1 MKKAII
7 FLVALVC
14 FLLCGCDGER
24 ADGLSVVAVN
34 FPAYDFARAT
44 AGGRTEVKMLLPA
57 GTDTHNYEPSPA
69 DIIAIENCDVF
80 VYTGGE
86 SDSWVDKIL
95 GNIDTADK
103 KIIKMLD
110 CSRLLCEGEEHGEE
124 HEEHGHSHETDEHV
138 WLAPDNAQ
146 SITNEIAKALADID
160 SSNAEYYLEN
170 SEDYC
175 KKILALS
182 RETADIVAG
191 APVKKIVVADRFP
204 LKYLCEYYSLEYT
217 AAFDACDVFADAD
230 AATVAG
236 LIESVRDSGIKY
248 VYYIENGSGYVAD
261 TVAAATDA
269 GTLIINSMH
278 TVSRDDFLS
287 GTTYLDIMEY
297 NKKVIERGLYG
308 DTDKY

>member
-7 FLVALVC
+7 CLAALLC
-14 FLLCGCDGER
+14 FLLCGCEGER
-24 ADGLSVVAVN
+24 QDGISVVAVN
-34 FPAYDFARAT
+34 FSAYDFARAA
-44 AGGRTEVKMLLPA
+44 AGERAEVKMLLPA

-69 DIIAIENCDVF
+69 DITAIENCDVF

-103 KIIKMLD
+103 KIVKMID
-110 CSRLLCEGEEHGEE
+110 CSRLLCEGEEHGG
-124 HEEHGHSHETDEHV
+124 EEHGHSHETDEHV

-146 SITNEIAKALADID
+146 SITNEIAKALADTD
-160 SSNAEYYLEN
+160 PSNAEYYLEN

-175 KKILALS
+175 KKILTVA
-182 RETADIVAG
+182 RETAEMVDG
-191 APVKKIVVADRFP
+191 ALVKKIVVADRFP
-204 LKYLCEYYSLEYT
+204 LKYLCDYYSLEYT

-230 AATVAG
+230 AATVIG
-236 LIESVRDSGIKY
+236 LIDSVRESGIEY

-261 TVAAATDA
+261 TVAEATGAD
-269 GTLIINSMH
+269 TLMINSMH

-287 GTTYLDIMEY
+287 GTTYIDIMEY
-297 NKKVIERGLYG
+297 NKKVLERGLYSVA
-308 DTDKY
+308 DMY